1 MRFKSFTLA
10 VCVWAA
16 VCATHAE
23 TLVVLGDDAYSPV
36 VYTDQGKPAGILPT
50 ILTRISALTGDDYK
64 VQLSPWKRA
73 YALALRAE
81 GGVVGVSYNSERAKL
96 FDFSKPIYDDDIQI
110 VTLKDKTFPYN
121 KLDDLKGKV
130 IGGVNGA
137 SYGDVVDKA
146 VTAGLFTVVGRAS
159 GCGLYWQWYFRL
171 GRGHQQP
178 GGAARQPCTVCSLAY
193 APGPRPLAFSVC
205 QGHEQTRC
213 AGPI

>member
-81 GGVVGVSYNSERAKL
+81 GGVVGFLTTRSGPSCL
-96 FDFSKPIYDDDIQI
+96 I
-110 VTLKDKTFPYN
+110 FPN
-121 KLDDLKGKV
+121 P
-130 IGGVNGA
+130 
-137 SYGDVVDKA
+137 
-146 VTAGLFTVVGRAS
+146 FTTTISRS
-159 GCGLYWQWYFRL
+159 SR
-171 GRGHQQP
+171 
-178 GGAARQPCTVCSLAY
+178 
-193 APGPRPLAFSVC
+193 
-205 QGHEQTRC
+205 
-213 AGPI
+213 